1 MYYILKNAA
10 IWLVQS
16 ILGNQKK
23 NFARRGVCDR
33 KSRIKIIF
41 I

>member
-1 MYYILKNAA
+1 MYYILKNPA

-23 NFARRGVCDR
+23 
-33 KSRIKIIF
+33 KILPDVGFVIESQELK
-41 I
+41 

>member
-1 MYYILKNAA
+1 MYYILKNPA

-23 NFARRGVCDR
+23 ILPDVGFVIESQEL
-33 KSRIKIIF
+33 K
-41 I
+41 